1 MLPCAVGCT
10 PQPKAPPAGPPPPPR
25 LEGEPA
31 RAYGRFLRFLM
42 TPAAHRSHAG
52 LARELGITRQ
62 AVGRMASRWSWSIR
76 ASRWDEA
83 HFPTVMQQARKAFYG
98 W

>member
-1 MLPCAVGCT
+1 MGCT

-52 LARELGITRQ
+52 LARELGISRQ
-62 AVGRMASRWSWSIR
+62 AVGRMAWRWSWSIR

-83 HFPTVMQQARKAFYG
+83 HFPTLMQQARKAFYG

>member
-1 MLPCAVGCT
+1 MGCT
-10 PQPKAPPAGPPPPPR
+10 PQPKPPPAGPSPPAR

-31 RAYGRFLRFLM
+31 RAYGRFLRFVM
-42 TPAAHRSHAG
+42 TPAAHRTLSG
-52 LARELGITRQ
+52 LARELGVSRQ
-62 AVGRMASRWSWSIR
+62 AVSAMAWRWSWSIR

>member
-1 MLPCAVGCT
+1 MGCT
-10 PQPKAPPAGPPPPPR
+10 PKPKAPPAGPPPPPR

-52 LARELGITRQ
+52 LARELGISRQ
-62 AVGRMASRWSWSIR
+62 AVGAMSSRWSWRIR
-76 ASRWDEA
+76 ANRWDEA
-83 HFPTVMQQARKAFYG
+83 HFPTVMQQARKAVFG
-98 W
+98 L

>member
-1 MLPCAVGCT
+1 MLPCVVGCT

-31 RAYGRFLRFLM
+31 RAYGRFVRFVM
-42 TPAAHRSHAG
+42 TPAAHRTQAG

-62 AVGRMASRWSWSIR
+62 AVGRMAWRWSWSIR

-83 HFPTVMQQARKAFYG
+83 HFPTLMQQARKAFYG